1 VALNP
6 TQAIGQAL
14 NAQGAAG
21 GQGLTPQDL
30 RGLGLSAQAIA
41 LAQQMFGNSI
51 TQQGVRLLQD
61 EMDRQQA
68 LQQDPTQYLSDL
80 YEEYLGRMPDSS
92 GLATYLSP
100 AVQKRGWDY
109 IQQQIATSPEA
120 RRHGTPNRM
129 WDPTGM
135 AGVGPD
141 QLGHMP
147 QQDWSRLLD
156 EAEAFAANTG
166 WSTFPSAVD
175 LYNLYRSGQWLD
187 QQQANQ
193 WFTNNAL
200 SAEQRQRMP
209 WAASG
214 LSAQAYHQRR
224 DQYLD
229 SLETY
234 TGNRHVPDQGVL
246 DQALTEGWSS
256 QRLLDHFLNDPA
268 FQAQYGWTKYGMT
281 YQGFQTYKLQNRQ
294 HIISRYGTSSAQQ
307 DAAYLSDLAQP
318 LQAFSGQSAP
328 TRNAS
333 QAPQYAGQSEI
344 R

>member
-1 VALNP
+1 MALNAN
-6 TQAIGQAL
+6 QAIGQAL

-21 GQGLTPQDL
+21 GQGLTGQEL
-30 RGLGLSAQAIA
+30 QGLGLSAQAIA
-41 LAQQMFGNSI
+41 LARQIFGNNI

-68 LQQDPTQYLSDL
+68 LTGDPSQYVSDL
-80 YEEYLGRMPDSS
+80 YEEYLGRMPDQS
-92 GLATYLSP
+92 GLQHWLGLGASKGLDF
-100 AVQKRGWDY
+100 VR
-109 IQQQIATSPEA
+109 QQIAGSPEA

-129 WDPTGM
+129 WDPSGM
-135 AGVGPD
+135 AGIGPD
-141 QLGHMP
+141 QLGKMP

-166 WSTFPSAVD
+166 WETFPSAVD
-175 LYNLYRSGQWLD
+175 LYNLYKSGQWLD

-193 WFTNNAL
+193 WFTQNAL
-200 SAEQRQRMP
+200 TQDQRARMP

-234 TGNRHVPDQGVL
+234 TGTRDAPDQGVL

-256 QRLLDHFLNDPA
+256 QRLLDHFLNDPT
-268 FQAQYGWTKYGMT
+268 FQSKYGWTKYGYT
-281 YQGFQTYKLQNRQ
+281 YQSFQSYKLQNRQ
-294 HIISRYGTSSAQQ
+294 HIISRYG
-307 DAAYLSDLAQP
+307 AAAAGSDQSYLQDLAQP
-318 LQAFSGQSAP
+318 LQATLGFSSKTTYAGQ
-328 TRNAS
+328 
-333 QAPQYAGQSEI
+333 QGQQQAGQSEI